1 MSHEIR
7 TPMNAVLG
15 MLQLARQTDLN
26 ERQRDYLDKAS
37 SAATSLLGLLNDILD
52 YSKIEAGK
60 LVLEMLP
67 FELEPLMQDLAV
79 VLSGNQGDK
88 DVEVIFDIDPELPSA
103 VVGDRL
109 RLQQILINL
118 AGNALKFTARGH
130 VLVSLRRLAHDAH
143 LVRLRVLVADTGIGI
158 SAEQQQRIFEG
169 FTQAEASTSRR
180 FGGTGLGLFICKR
193 LVDLMGGELR
203 VESAPGSGSRFWFDL
218 DLDVAHDQPLRAAC
232 PGAGEPLRLL
242 VADDNLVAGEL
253 LERTVGALGWRA
265 DCVGSGSEA
274 VARVQAAMAEG
285 RRYDVVLMDWR
296 MPDLDGLS
304 AAQLIRQLQG
314 DLPPPMVIMITA
326 YGREVLADARD
337 HSAPPFVDFL
347 TKPVTPKQLADSV
360 LHALHGEQGAPANPP
375 PRPVE
380 RTQRLR
386 GVRLLVVEDNALN
399 RQVAAELLSSE
410 GARVALAD
418 GGLAGVQQVLEASV
432 PFDAVLMDMQM
443 PDIDGL
449 EATRRIRA
457 DGRFAGLPILA
468 MTANASLADREACLA
483 AGMNDHVAKPIDKE
497 RLVLCLLGHLGRSG
511 DRGAGNDSGRGRTGR
526 GAGRY
531 RRAFR
536 RQPGADRPGAAALRS
551 GYAGPLRPARTPA
564 RRGRCP
570 GQRRDPAYHQGQ
582 RVHRWR
588 QRPGRP
594 CQRAGAG
601 PAPRRSAAR
610 YGNPRRHPPRR
621 TAHPVRCLPAP
632 PAGDVRRRAGG
643 VGELNPGAVACPA
656 KNSGGPGAR
665 LHPLRPVGRIT
676 PWALSADT
684 PEARPG
690 LERHPLPV
698 VQCLQASRSRS
709 WALSR
714 A

>member
-1 MSHEIR
+1 M
-7 TPMNAVLG
+7 
-15 MLQLARQTDLN
+15 
-26 ERQRDYLDKAS
+26 
-37 SAATSLLGLLNDILD
+37 
-52 YSKIEAGK
+52 
-60 LVLEMLP
+60 
-67 FELEPLMQDLAV
+67 
-79 VLSGNQGDK
+79 
-88 DVEVIFDIDPELPSA
+88 
-103 VVGDRL
+103 
-109 RLQQILINL
+109 
-118 AGNALKFTARGH
+118 
-130 VLVSLRRLAHDAH
+130 
-143 LVRLRVLVADTGIGI
+143 
-158 SAEQQQRIFEG
+158 
-169 FTQAEASTSRR
+169 
-180 FGGTGLGLFICKR
+180 
-193 LVDLMGGELR
+193 
-203 VESAPGSGSRFWFDL
+203 
-218 DLDVAHDQPLRAAC
+218 
-232 PGAGEPLRLL
+232 
-242 VADDNLVAGEL
+242 ADDNLVAGEL

-386 GVRLLVVEDNALN
+386 GVRLLVVGDNALN

-457 DGRFAGLPILA
+457 DGASPGCRSRHDRQRLAGRPR
-468 MTANASLADREACLA
+468 SRLA

-511 DRGAGNDSGRGRTGR
+511 ARGAPATAADAGELVEARGDIVGRFGGSLELIVQVLRRFVPDMQDLFAQLERQLGEGDVQGSAATLHTIKGSASTV
-526 GAGRY
+526 GASALAGRASELEQAL
-531 RRAFR
+531 RRA
-536 RQPGADRPGAAALRS
+536 D
-551 GYAGPLRPARTPA
+551 PLRGMEISPASASTNCAPCAMPA
-564 RRGRCP
+564 SLRL
-570 GQRRDPAYHQGQ
+570 QAMF
-582 RVHRWR
+582 
-588 QRPGRP
+588 
-594 CQRAGAG
+594 
-601 PAPRRSAAR
+601 
-610 YGNPRRHPPRR
+610 
-621 TAHPVRCLPAP
+621 
-632 PAGDVRRRAGG
+632 GDVQA
-643 VGELNPGAVACPA
+643 E
-656 KNSGGPGAR
+656 
-665 LHPLRPVGRIT
+665 
-676 PWALSADT
+676 SA
-684 PEARPG
+684 
-690 LERHPLPV
+690 
-698 VQCLQASRSRS
+698 S
-709 WALSR
+709 
-714 A
+714 

>member
-1 MSHEIR
+1 
-7 TPMNAVLG
+7 
-15 MLQLARQTDLN
+15 
-26 ERQRDYLDKAS
+26 
-37 SAATSLLGLLNDILD
+37 
-52 YSKIEAGK
+52 
-60 LVLEMLP
+60 
-67 FELEPLMQDLAV
+67 
-79 VLSGNQGDK
+79 
-88 DVEVIFDIDPELPSA
+88 
-103 VVGDRL
+103 
-109 RLQQILINL
+109 
-118 AGNALKFTARGH
+118 
-130 VLVSLRRLAHDAH
+130 
-143 LVRLRVLVADTGIGI
+143 RVLVADTGIGI

-511 DRGAGNDSGRGRTGR
+511 ARGAPATAADAGELVEARGDIVGRFGGSLELIVQVLRRFVPDMQDLFAQLERQLGEGDVQGSAATLHTIKGSASTV
-526 GAGRY
+526 GASALAGCASELEQAL
-531 RRAFR
+531 RRA
-536 RQPGADRPGAAALRS
+536 D
-551 GYAGPLRPARTPA
+551 PLRGMEILAGIRLDELRTLCDA
-564 RRGRCP
+564 
-570 GQRRDPAYHQGQ
+570 
-582 RVHRWR
+582 
-588 QRPGRP
+588 
-594 CQRAGAG
+594 
-601 PAPRRSAAR
+601 
-610 YGNPRRHPPRR
+610 
-621 TAHPVRCLPAP
+621 CLLRLQAMF
-632 PAGDVRRRAGG
+632 GDVQA
-643 VGELNPGAVACPA
+643 E
-656 KNSGGPGAR
+656 
-665 LHPLRPVGRIT
+665 
-676 PWALSADT
+676 SA
-684 PEARPG
+684 
-690 LERHPLPV
+690 
-698 VQCLQASRSRS
+698 S
-709 WALSR
+709 
-714 A
+714 